1 MRMAG
6 QLPYSLWRVHPS
18 GEMAGVGGEVGSD
31 GTLCVRTIPCVL
43 PSALRLVGDGETFR
57 NSWTLGSQGNAWG
70 SGESKTQKGECP
82 GAEERFLR
90 HCGTPLGL
98 GSRHSSSKFSPAYRA
113 ESQHD
118 IVSQTLD
125 FGAKCPGF
133 KSCLFHFLAV
143 WPWAGCL
150 TSPYLSFLYKRGQW

>member
-1 MRMAG
+1 MAG

-31 GTLCVRTIPCVL
+31 ASLCVRTIPCVL

-57 NSWTLGSQGNAWG
+57 NSWTLGSEGNAWG

-98 GSRHSSSKFSPAYRA
+98 GSRHSSSKISPAYRA

-118 IVSQTLD
+118 IVIQTLD

-133 KSCLFHFLAV
+133 KSCLFHLLAV